1 MAAEKGRTVARQ
13 VSAGIGDRL
22 VEFGRNVLAGRG
34 LRMQRLPRPLTRRP
48 EAELRIDLDYVLAR
62 RMLERGDFYFVQVGA
77 FDGRRYDP
85 IHEWIRAYGW
95 HGLLIE
101 PQPTFFAELT
111 ENYKGAEGLEF
122 RQIAVGTMKERRP
135 FYWVE
140 IEEGVTRDA
149 GMIASFDRE
158 TLLKHRKFIPGL
170 DSLIRSEEIE
180 CEPLNDVLAGLP
192 SERLDLLQ
200 IDVEGYDHELIRILD
215 LRRFAPSIVRF
226 EHQHLTP
233 EQHDASVAR
242 LVEHGYLVGLEEHDT
257 LAFKQT
263 ELPFGAPDRPVG

>member
-1 MAAEKGRTVARQ
+1 MTEIGNRAIAAGHKA
-13 VSAGIGDRL
+13 
-22 VEFGRNVLAGRG
+22 LASHG
-34 LRMQRLPRPLTRRP
+34 LRLQRLPRPLIESP
-48 EAELRIDLDYVLAR
+48 HDELRIDLDYVLAR
-62 RMLERGDFYFVQVGA
+62 RMLERGEFTFVQVGA

-85 IHEWIRAYGW
+85 IYEWVRAFGW

-101 PQPTFFAELT
+101 PQPKFFAELT
-111 ENYKGAEGLEF
+111 ANYAGAEGLEF
-122 RQIAVGTMKERRP
+122 RQIAVGTTRERRP

-158 TLLKHRKFIPGL
+158 TLLKHREFISGL

-192 SERLDLLQ
+192 GGRLDLLQ
-200 IDVEGYDHELIRILD
+200 IDVEGYDHELIRIVD
-215 LRRFAPSIVRF
+215 LERFSPSIVRF

-233 EQHDASVAR
+233 AQHDASIRR
-242 LVEHGYLVGLEEHDT
+242 LVAHGYLIALEEHDT
-257 LAFKQT
+257 LAFRQT
-263 ELPFGAPDRPVG
+263 ELPFGAPDRPAD